1 MAPAILV
8 TLITV
13 LVMVF
18 RMWTIWGYW
27 TDPRLNPGR
36 RPQANAVRRDN
47 ATQIC
52 QPDRPAPSK
61 HQHGTALPAEGVPP
75 AKRPSQSPVDGK

>member
-1 MAPAILV
+1 ML
-8 TLITV
+8 
-13 LVMVF
+13 F

-36 RPQANAVRRDN
+36 RPQAAVGRRDL

-52 QPDRPAPSK
+52 KPDTPVPAKP
-61 HQHGTALPAEGVPP
+61 QHGTAFPAAKVPP
-75 AKRPSQSPVDGK
+75 AKPPAKPPVDDSVDDLLD